1 LTRWL
6 AGVYC
11 SAMIDSP
18 LPPPNTGLGDANAQ
32 LQADF
37 RNRYEALQ
45 LMLIMTE
52 EALNQLDDV
61 AEAGGNRTLLPIAH
75 KLRDLHH
82 QIAKHAAG
90 WHALDLAV
98 LQQYPEIPSR

>member
-1 LTRWL
+1 MWV
-6 AGVYC
+6 AAVYC

-18 LPPPNTGLGDANAQ
+18 SLPPPNTGLENANAQ
-32 LQADF
+32 LHADL

-45 LMLIMTE
+45 LMLLMAE

-61 AEAGGNRTLLPIAH
+61 AEAGGHRALLPIAQ
-75 KLRDLHH
+75 KLRDVHH

-90 WHALDLAV
+90 WHALDSAA
-98 LQQYPEIPSR
+98 LQQYQELPSR